1 MAPKGLNH
9 WLLYL
14 PCGVVIICVV
24 VVYDM
29 KRYNT
34 TDDTNPLYQQT
45 GDTDGHS
52 SLGKLYVQYI

>member
-29 KRYNT
+29 KCYNT
-34 TDDTNPLYQQT
+34 TDDTNPLYQQA

-52 SLGKLYVQYI
+52 SLSKLYVQYI